1 MLIKAARYLFK
12 LPGDDDVIDDE
23 SSEAN
28 GDVEEDPV
36 CDSDSDYVEE
46 DHSAKYI
53 DRGWAC
59 L

>member
-28 GDVEEDPV
+28 GDVEEDPA
-36 CDSDSDYVEE
+36 CD
-46 DHSAKYI
+46 
-53 DRGWAC
+53 
-59 L
+59 